1 VQTAKLSLISRT
13 SKQLSKIEQWNE
25 QEVQSSANRCLP
37 AAMDCGFPLQ
47 RLWGAI
53 GLSGLSAVCLLILAA
68 GSGGQAVCFAKECS
82 SVYGIDID
90 GERLECARRNAVVYG
105 VDNIT
110 FIEGDALSPQVAE
123 QVADADVDVDVIFSD
138 PARPAEEDVR
148 QTDSLRPGI
157 PMVMEAYRDVT
168 GSFAFEAPPQMPPGR
183 IDFDCEREYLS
194 VDGQLNRLTL
204 YFGPLK
210 SCERSAVV
218 LKGDR
223 HYRLES
229 GVSMPAG
236 IPGTDEI
243 LPYAFEPDPA
253 VVKAELLGELAAELN
268 INMGLV
274 KIDARRSLLTS
285 LSNIDSPFFKN
296 RYRVLDKVTFDC
308 NKIKRSLK
316 EHSIGKALIRFNVLP
331 DRYWDVRNKIES
343 GLVGETTVHIYQI
356 SGMIYI
362 MEMLKSEP
370 SNHSVTG

>member
-1 VQTAKLSLISRT
+1 MKRIRSPKFSKPVFTCGEGVRFATPEIVASYRAGRLKTGVLADIS
-13 SKQLSKIEQWNE
+13 
-25 QEVQSSANRCLP
+25 
-37 AAMDCGFPLQ
+37 CG
-47 RLWGAI
+47 I
-53 GLSGLSAVCLLILAA
+53 
-68 GSGGQAVCFAKECS
+68 GGQAVCFADECNR
-82 SVYGIDID
+82 VYGVDID
-90 GERLECARRNAVVYG
+90 GERLECARRNAGVYG

-110 FIEGDALSPQVAE
+110 FIEGDALSPQVVE
-123 QVADADVDVDVIFSD
+123 QVADADIIFSD
-138 PARPAEEDVR
+138 PARPIEEDVR

-168 GSFAFEAPPQMPPGR
+168 GSFAFEAPPQMPPER

-194 VDGQLNRLTL
+194 LDGQLNRLTL

-210 SCERSAVV
+210 RCERSAVV
-218 LKGDR
+218 LKRDMY
-223 HYRLES
+223 YRLKS
-229 GVSMPAG
+229 GVSIPPG
-236 IPGTDEI
+236 IPEADKI
-243 LPYAFEPDPA
+243 PDYAFEPDPA
-253 VVKAELLGELAAELN
+253 VVKAELLGELAAGLN

-308 NKIKRSLK
+308 NKINRLLK
-316 EHSIGKALIRFNVLP
+316 EHNIGKALIRFNVAP

-343 GLVGETTVHIYQI
+343 GLVGETTCHLYQI

-370 SNHSVTG
+370 SKHSATG